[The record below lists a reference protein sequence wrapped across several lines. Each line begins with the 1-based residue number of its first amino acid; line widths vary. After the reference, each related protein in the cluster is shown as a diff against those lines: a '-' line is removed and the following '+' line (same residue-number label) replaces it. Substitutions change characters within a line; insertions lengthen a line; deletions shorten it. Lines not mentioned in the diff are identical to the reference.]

1 MPTYIIHKD
10 GVYNFYSSI
19 SDTCW
24 FVSGITREQLEAVY
38 KDEYGNS
45 GMRDL
50 PQRLE
55 RAHKKGTSCRLSK
68 SLRSFLVC
76 NRAGEDEA
84 TLSYEE
90 FVERFLTLPKE
101 LPDDSPK

>member
-38 KDEYGNS
+38 KEEYGNS

-55 RAHKKGTSCRLSK
+55 RAHKKGTSCRLSPN
-68 SLRSFLVC
+68 LERFLIC
-76 NRAGEDEA
+76 NRAGENES
-84 TLSYEE
+84 TLPFEE
-90 FVERFLTLPKE
+90 FVGRFLTIQGEEP
-101 LPDDSPK
+101 